1 MVAGAVLPSGSCPGS
16 DRRSCSLLLLG
27 GSSVPRRPRG
37 REPAPGIGEAA
48 ERELR
53 RRTLTNLYNARP
65 AWLSHLHAALDS
77 AVFAAYGW
85 PESVSPSE
93 LGEEEL
99 LGRLLGLNLARAG

>member
-1 MVAGAVLPSGSCPGS
+1 MYRAALAVA
-16 DRRSCSLLLLG
+16 SLL
-27 GSSVPRRPRG
+27 PID
-37 REPAPGIGEAA
+37 EDA

-85 PESVSPSE
+85 PESVRPRSW
-93 LGEEEL
+93 
-99 LGRLLGLNLARAG
+99 GRRSCWGGCWG

>member
-1 MVAGAVLPSGSCPGS
+1 MLPSLPP
-16 DRRSCSLLLLG
+16 RLLP
-27 GSSVPRRPRG
+27 VD
-37 REPAPGIGEAA
+37 EDA

-65 AWLSHLHAALDS
+65 AWLSHLHAALDA

-85 PESVSPSE
+85 PESGAPEE

-99 LGRLLGLNLARAG
+99 LGRLLAVNLGRA